1 MIEMICLSC
10 KTSSNRIRWR
20 DSGNLAALLK
30 LQQKLKSNAVKSSKK
45 QAANIDSTLY
55 NRLLAALCCFIHDHD
70 SMTILYAQGFLDALL
85 FYVNESV
92 AAAIATMT
100 VDSSGE
106 QSNEN
111 KANLISSIDKKLE
124 SLMNSGENK
133 RISLKKILFDES
145 FSDITEQRY
154 TYFNV

>member
-1 MIEMICLSC
+1 
-10 KTSSNRIRWR
+10 
-20 DSGNLAALLK
+20 
-30 LQQKLKSNAVKSSKK
+30 
-45 QAANIDSTLY
+45 
-55 NRLLAALCCFIHDHD
+55 
-70 SMTILYAQGFLDALL
+70 MTILYAQGFLDALL

-92 AAAIATMT
+92 AAAIATT
-100 VDSSGE
+100 TDSSGE

-111 KANLISSIDKKLE
+111 KANSSIDKKLE

-154 TYFNV
+154 KIF